1 MDYGKLYDE
10 QVADSY
16 DLDELGLLAGVR
28 ALAVAAVGRENLPD
42 SPSVLDLGA
51 GTGEGLVALGPR
63 VAGGRLIGIDLS
75 ERMLAIA
82 RQKIALETH
91 VDDACHAG
99 RHVADGSIDLVLAH
113 FLTSFVDR
121 RQLFQVARR
130 ALRTEG
136 ILSVASTTYEAL
148 LNMRRAASALLGD
161 GALVDAAAPSPESGE
176 AMAAEL
182 RECGFTVRA
191 VETYRTPITFQT
203 FDECLAW
210 GLRSGFLTH
219 VVAALGPDRVNALR
233 HVPGVFPFQDEYVG
247 VAITAMAT
255 SAGRS

>member
-28 ALAVAAVGRENLPD
+28 ALAVAQVAHEALPD
-42 SPSVLDLGA
+42 APTVLDLGA
-51 GTGEGLVALGPR
+51 GTGEGLIALGSR

-82 RQKIALETH
+82 RQKVALETH
-91 VDDACHAG
+91 VDDACNAG
-99 RHVADGSIDLVLAH
+99 SYVADGSIDLVLAH

-130 ALRTEG
+130 ALRTG
-136 ILSVASTTYEAL
+136 GVLSVASTTYEAL

-161 GALVDAAAPSPESGE
+161 GALVDAAAPSPESGD
-176 AMAAEL
+176 AMADEL
-182 RECGFTVRA
+182 RECGFSVRA
-191 VETYRTPITFQT
+191 METFRTPITFQT
-203 FDECLAW
+203 FDECLTW

-219 VVAALGPDRVNALR
+219 VVAVLGPDRVNTLR

-247 VAITAMAT
+247 VAITAVAT
-255 SAGRS
+255 PSERS